1 MNLMKYEGY
10 LGKVAH
16 DESVGHFHGQVINS
30 RDTITFAGD
39 SVAELRQALKDS
51 VEDYL
56 AFCKEEGVEPN
67 KPFSGS
73 LSLRIPPELHR
84 DLVAT
89 AASQGKSANAFIAEA
104 LKTAVSRHDSALSQ

>member
-1 MNLMKYEGY
+1 MNLMEYKGY
-10 LGKVAH
+10 LGKVAY
-16 DESVGHFHGQVINS
+16 DESVGHFHGQVLNT

-39 SVAELRQALKDS
+39 SVAELQQALKDS

-56 AFCKEEGVEPN
+56 AFCEEEGVEPN

-84 DLVAT
+84 DLVAA
-89 AASQGKSANAFIAEA
+89 AASQGKSANTFIAET
-104 LKTAVSRHDSALSQ
+104 LKAAISGT